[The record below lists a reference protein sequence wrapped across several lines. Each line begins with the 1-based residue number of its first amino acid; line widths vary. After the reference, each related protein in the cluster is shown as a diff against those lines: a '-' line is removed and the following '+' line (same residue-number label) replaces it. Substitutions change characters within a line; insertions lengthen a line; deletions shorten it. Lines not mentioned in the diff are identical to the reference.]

1 MRIWGDI
8 TKVSEN
14 DDGTL
19 TVSGIASSEAVD
31 SDGETVTATAM
42 KEAIPDYMKFGAL
55 REMHQPIAAGTAI
68 ACEVQEDGRT
78 YLEALVVDAES
89 CRKVKAGVLKGF
101 SIGGKVTKR
110 NGKNKKVIE
119 GIKLVEISL
128 VDRPANP
135 EAIIGLV
142 KMEDTVDETTIT
154 SGPETQATG
163 NAPAVDVEKAERLD
177 IVKAWAGEEI
187 MDAGQALAC
196 LDALFWLWQKELSD
210 GDAAQAADL
219 EVACGRLR
227 AFIASEIMEDNSDNS
242 QYQGDAVLEMG
253 ADTGD
258 LEKKGAKYSQE
269 TKAALKAVK
278 DAVANLVECMKP
290 FEDMEAGEDAEEGE
304 KAEAADAIQKAAA
317 LEDELVKAHQERD
330 EAISKAVTLER
341 ELTTLKGQK
350 PLKVVPV
357 EKGKEDQTITKSEG
371 AGAEPVTSDPLA
383 AMKKVHATSGRLI
396 LTTRLG

>member
-89 CRKVKAGVLKGF
+89 CRKVKTGVLKGF

-119 GIKLVEISL
+119 GLKLVEISL

-142 KMEDTVDETTIT
+142 KMEDTVDENTIT

-163 NAPAVDVEKAERLD
+163 NAPAVDVEKAERFD

-187 MDAGQALAC
+187 RDAGQALAC
-196 LDALFWLWQKELSD
+196 LDALFWLWTKELSE

-242 QYQGDAVLEMG
+242 QLMMG
-253 ADTGD
+253 EDTGD
-258 LEKKGAKYSQE
+258 LEKKGAKYSQK
-269 TKAALKAVK
+269 TKADLKAVK
-278 DAVANLVECMKP
+278 DAVAALVECMKP
-290 FEDMEAGEDAEEGE
+290 FEDMENGEDDE
-304 KAEAADAIQKAAA
+304 KAYAAEAIQKAAA
-317 LEDELVKAHQERD
+317 MEDELIKAHQERD
-330 EAISKAVTLER
+330 EAISKAVNLER

-350 PLKVVPV
+350 PLKVVPI

-383 AMKKVHATSGRLI
+383 AMKKVHATSGRPI

>member
-154 SGPETQATG
+154 PGTEIQATG
-163 NAPAVDVEKAERLD
+163 NSPAVDIEKAERLD

-196 LDALFWLWQKELSD
+196 LDALFWLWMKELSE

-227 AFIASEIMEDNSDNS
+227 AFIASEIMEDNSQS
-242 QYQGDAVLEMG
+242 QGDAVLAMG

-258 LEKKGAKYSQE
+258 LEKKGAKYSQK
-269 TKAALKAVK
+269 TKADLKAVK
-278 DAVANLVECMKP
+278 DAVAALVECMKP
-290 FEDMEAGEDAEEGE
+290 FEDMENGEDDE
-304 KAEAADAIQKAAA
+304 KAYAAEAIQKAAA
-317 LEDELVKAHQERD
+317 MEDELIKAHQERD
-330 EAISKAVTLER
+330 EAISKAVNLER

-350 PLKVVPV
+350 PLKVVPI

-383 AMKKVHATSGRLI
+383 AMKKVHATSGRHI

>member
-8 TKVSEN
+8 TKVVEN

-31 SDGETVTATAM
+31 SDGEVITSTAM
-42 KEAIPDYMKFGAL
+42 KDAIPDYMKFGAL
-55 REMHQPIAAGTAI
+55 REMHQPIAAGTALS
-68 ACEVQEDGRT
+68 CEVQEDGRT
-78 YLEALVVDAES
+78 YLEAIVVDAES
-89 CRKVKAGVLKGF
+89 CRKVKTGVLKGF

-110 NGKNKKVIE
+110 NSKNKKVIE

-142 KMEDTVDETTIT
+142 KMEDTVDENTIT
-154 SGPETQATG
+154 SGTETQATG
-163 NAPAVDVEKAERLD
+163 NAPAVDVEKAERLN
-177 IVKAWAGEEI
+177 IVKAWAGQEI

-196 LDALFWLWQKELSD
+196 LDALFWLWQQELSE

-227 AFIASEIMEDNSDNS
+227 AFIASEIMEDNS
-242 QYQGDAVLEMG
+242 QPQGDALLAMG
-253 ADTGD
+253 EDTGD
-258 LEKKGAKYSQE
+258 LEKKGAKYSQD

-290 FEDMEAGEDAEEGE
+290 FEDMEAGEDVEEGE
-304 KAEAADAIQKAAA
+304 KAESADAIQKAAA
-317 LEDELVKAHQERD
+317 LEDELIKAHQERD
-330 EAISKAVTLER
+330 EAITKAVTLER

-350 PLKVVPV
+350 PLKVVPI

>member
-89 CRKVKAGVLKGF
+89 CRKVKTGVLKGF

-154 SGPETQATG
+154 PGTEIKITSDT
-163 NAPAVDVEKAERLD
+163 PAVDLEKAERLN

-196 LDALFWLWQKELSD
+196 LDALFWLWQQELSD

-227 AFIASEIMEDNSDNS
+227 AFIASEIMEDNS
-242 QYQGDAVLEMG
+242 QPQGDAVLAMG

-258 LEKKGAKYSQE
+258 LEKKGAKYSQK
-269 TKAALKAVK
+269 TKADLKAVK
-278 DAVANLVECMKP
+278 DAVAALIECMKP
-290 FEDMEAGEDAEEGE
+290 FEDMDDGEDDE
-304 KAEAADAIQKAAA
+304 KADAADAIQKAAA
-317 LEDELVKAHQERD
+317 LEDELIKAHQERD
-330 EAISKAVTLER
+330 EAINKAVTLER

-350 PLKVVPV
+350 PLKVVPI
-357 EKGKEDQTITKSEG
+357 EKGKEDRTITKSEG

-383 AMKKVHATSGRLI
+383 AMKKVHATSGRPI

>member
-89 CRKVKAGVLKGF
+89 CRKVKTGVLKGF

-119 GIKLVEISL
+119 GLKLVEISL

-142 KMEDTVDETTIT
+142 KMEDTVDENTIT

-187 MDAGQALAC
+187 MDAGRALAC
-196 LDALFWLWQKELSD
+196 LDALFWLWTKELTE

-227 AFIASEIMEDNSDNS
+227 AFIASEIMEDNSQS
-242 QYQGDAVLEMG
+242 QGDAVLAMG
-253 ADTGD
+253 EGTGD
-258 LEKKGAKYSQE
+258 LEKKGAKYSQK
-269 TKAALKAVK
+269 TKADLKAVK
-278 DAVANLVECMKP
+278 DAVAALVECMKP
-290 FEDMEAGEDAEEGE
+290 FEDMEDGEDDE
-304 KAEAADAIQKAAA
+304 KAYAAEAIQKAAD
-317 LEDELVKAHQERD
+317 LEDELIKAHQERD
-330 EAISKAVTLER
+330 EAISKAITLER

-350 PLKVVPV
+350 PLKVVPI

-383 AMKKVHATSGRLI
+383 AMKKVHATSGRPI